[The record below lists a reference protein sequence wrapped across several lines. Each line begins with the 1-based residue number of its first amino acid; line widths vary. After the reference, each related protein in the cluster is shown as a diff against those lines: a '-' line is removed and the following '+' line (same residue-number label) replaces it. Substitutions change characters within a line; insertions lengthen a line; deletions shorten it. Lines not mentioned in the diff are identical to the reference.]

1 MWNIKYVWIHR
12 NGTFFLTCIISDKRH
27 FFDKISRIENII
39 DAKKK
44 DANFLQYLYF
54 FLLPFLFFFNI
65 VVHFYVSFIYVLYEI
80 RIHCISFST
89 LLKQYRLFIFH
100 LSRYK
105 NLIHI
110 ISFLFPYPAFSHF
123 IMLWK
128 ETRNSLTPLNVNFKI
143 NSVFSRNQVFFIY
156 FNLINF
162 VSLIIFFPFTSILI
176 HFLSR

>member
-1 MWNIKYVWIHR
+1 MQ
-12 NGTFFLTCIISDKRH
+12 
-27 FFDKISRIENII
+27 
-39 DAKKK
+39 KKK
-44 DANFLQYLYF
+44 TQIFCNIYIF
-54 FLLPFLFFFNI
+54 FSSLFFFFSI
-65 VVHFYVSFIYVLYEI
+65 QLFIFTYHLYMNVLYEI

-176 HFLSR
+176 HFLSRQICELHNII

>member
-27 FFDKISRIENII
+27 FFDKTPRIENII

-44 DANFLQYLYF
+44 RRKFFAISIFFSPPFSFFFQYSCSFLRIIYIRIIWNSNTLYF
-54 FLLPFLFFFNI
+54 FFL
-65 VVHFYVSFIYVLYEI
+65 
-80 RIHCISFST
+80 
-89 LLKQYRLFIFH
+89 LLKQYWLFIFH

-156 FNLINF
+156 FNLSNF